1 MAYERVN
8 WENLPSKNTPVNAD
22 NLNKMD
28 EGIANAVEKSD
39 LLNLIYPVGSIYMS
53 VNSTSPATLFGGT
66 WKQIKDKFLLSAG
79 DTYVGGNTGGNA
91 THTHTNPNTS
101 YSGNTG
107 STALTINQI
116 PAHAHDTEYSGANSN
131 LVCMPKGS
139 KISTAMGPVNGST
152 GGGQW
157 VWNKGVPVQGGG
169 QGHTH
174 TMNHTHTIGNTGSS
188 SNLPPYLVVYMWKRT
203 A

>member
-66 WKQIKDKFLLSAG
+66 WKQIKGRFLLG
-79 DTYVGGNTGGNA
+79 
-91 THTHTNPNTS
+91 
-101 YSGNTG
+101 TG
-107 STALTINQI
+107 SIESNNNEHFGQVTAGEINAPVGEKGGEASHKLTIN
-116 PAHAHDTEYSGANSN
+116 E
-131 LVCMPKGS
+131 MPK
-139 KISTAMGPVNGST
+139 
-152 GGGQW
+152 
-157 VWNKGVPVQGGG
+157 
-169 QGHTH
+169 HTH
-174 TMNHTHTIGNTGSS
+174 DIKSNATDGSLGWTIKDHQANAQLEDLKWQWGGRSVSYAGGSQQH
-188 SNLPPYLVVYMWKRT
+188 NNMPPYLAVYMWKRIS
-203 A
+203 